1 MGKLTLQDSLSF
13 RYDFESSETFSK
25 ILIFFYDFL
34 FTPKSESFSC
44 FDWGMT
50 ARTIP
55 NSARI
60 SHCRFS
66 LFRSLAF
73 FGLLVRRLI
82 SSFRFNLRKKDFP
95 HSEHFFRSTQRFKF
109 DDSISNFHSH
119 LLRNYLFSRILF
131 AGELIW
137 RRLSPR
143 NKNPRII
150 FPETKIFNKESIER
164 QISNIDGTLEC

>member
-1 MGKLTLQDSLSF
+1 M
-13 RYDFESSETFSK
+13 
-25 ILIFFYDFL
+25 IFL
-34 FTPKSESFSC
+34 FTPKSESFCC

-50 ARTIP
+50 ARRTIP

-60 SHCRFS
+60 FHCRFF

-82 SSFRFNLRKKDFP
+82 SSFRFNLRKKDLP
-95 HSEHFFRSTQRFKF
+95 HPEPFFRSTQRFKF

-137 RRLSPR
+137 QRLSRR
-143 NKNPRII
+143 NKKSANPFFSWNENSLIKNPSSGKYRW
-150 FPETKIFNKESIER
+150 
-164 QISNIDGTLEC
+164 TLNGAAMWFLSVECLGASS